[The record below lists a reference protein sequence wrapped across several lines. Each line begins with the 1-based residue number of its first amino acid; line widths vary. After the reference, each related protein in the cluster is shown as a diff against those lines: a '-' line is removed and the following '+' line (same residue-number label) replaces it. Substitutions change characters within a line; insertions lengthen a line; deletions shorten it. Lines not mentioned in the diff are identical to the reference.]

1 MNKEKNTGHLTSEEV
16 DAYVNYSLDRE
27 GIKDIERRAVKFGE
41 VDLLLEAIMANYEL
55 DMERYNELLGEDF
68 FDVDVAVNQDKNEN
82 DVNA

>member
-1 MNKEKNTGHLTSEEV
+1 MNKENNTGHLTPEEV

-27 GIKDIERRAVKFGE
+27 GIKDIERRAIKFGE

-68 FDVDVAVNQDKNEN
+68 FDVDIAVNQDNKESN
-82 DVNA
+82 VTA

>member
-1 MNKEKNTGHLTSEEV
+1 MTSEEV

-68 FDVDVAVNQDKNEN
+68 FDVGLLL
-82 DVNA
+82 